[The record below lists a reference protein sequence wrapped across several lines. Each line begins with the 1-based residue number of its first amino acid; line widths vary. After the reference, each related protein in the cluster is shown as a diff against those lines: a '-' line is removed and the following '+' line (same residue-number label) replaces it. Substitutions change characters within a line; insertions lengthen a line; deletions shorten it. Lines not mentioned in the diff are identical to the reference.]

1 MSNTPSSRIEW
12 IDFCRVWTAFFV
24 VLRHVDRP
32 YGSFNYIIDLFN
44 YRSLIFFFFLAA
56 GYFTHKAAAGQWLDW
71 KRTRTLLVPFLFWT
85 AVASILLLQ
94 PMMHWD
100 QTLAGDFNWFR
111 WSLIPREMGLLN
123 WCYWDF
129 DNVPLW
135 FLRTLI
141 LLALFSPL
149 LQRIPS
155 KVLLVLV
162 LLSFACSDVFCARD
176 AETAASHK
184 SWRVG
189 WLPFRLYESIL
200 ALGFYSLGL
209 WIRRH
214 ADFARFSAFVREY
227 AWAPVLAALLL
238 LPFVYLFGFYPPVQ
252 SSALVLLGVSCT
264 MGIGAL
270 CERYM
275 PRFTHAVVA
284 LAPASFFIYVT
295 HYIVLHA
302 LRLIMT
308 GSYGGRFTETQCLYM
323 PFVIL
328 AICSGL
334 FFLLRRFCPRFVRL
348 FALAK

>member
-1 MSNTPSSRIEW
+1 M
-12 IDFCRVWTAFFV
+12 
-24 VLRHVDRP
+24 
-32 YGSFNYIIDLFN
+32 
-44 YRSLIFFFFLAA
+44 
-56 GYFTHKAAAGQWLDW
+56 
-71 KRTRTLLVPFLFWT
+71 
-85 AVASILLLQ
+85 
-94 PMMHWD
+94 
-100 QTLAGDFNWFR
+100 
-111 WSLIPREMGLLN
+111 
-123 WCYWDF
+123 
-129 DNVPLW
+129 PLW

-270 CERYM
+270 CERYL

-302 LRLIMT
+302 LRLAMT

>member
-1 MSNTPSSRIEW
+1 MPSSRIQW

-71 KRTRTLLVPFLFWT
+71 KRTRTLLVPFIFWT

-94 PMMHWD
+94 PMMHWE
-100 QTLAGDFNWFR
+100 QSLSGDFSWFK
-111 WSLIPREMGLLN
+111 WELIPREMGLLN

-149 LQRIPS
+149 LQRLPG
-155 KVLLVLV
+155 KLLLVLV
-162 LLSFACSDVFCARD
+162 LLCFAGSDVLCARD
-176 AETAASHK
+176 FETARSHK
-184 SWRVG
+184 SWYVG
-189 WLPFRLYESIL
+189 WLPFRLYESVL

-209 WIRRH
+209 WIRRY
-214 ADFARFSAFVREY
+214 ADFAQFTAWVRSY

-238 LPFVYLFGFYPPVQ
+238 LPLVYLFGFYPPVQ

-270 CERYM
+270 CEQYL
-275 PRFTHAVVA
+275 PRFCRAVVA

-302 LRLIMT
+302 LRLAIT
-308 GSYGGRFTETQCLYM
+308 GSYGGKFTETQCLYM
-323 PFVIL
+323 PLVIL
-328 AICSGL
+328 AICSAL
-334 FFLLRRFCPRFVRL
+334 FFLLRRFCPAFLRAV
-348 FALAK
+348 ALTR

>member
-1 MSNTPSSRIEW
+1 MNTAPSTRIEW

-71 KRTRTLLVPFLFWT
+71 KRTRTLLVPYIFWT
-85 AVASILLLQ
+85 AVASIILLQ
-94 PMMHWD
+94 PMMHWS
-100 QTLAGDFNWFR
+100 QTLAGNFAWFK
-111 WSLIPREMGLLN
+111 WELIPREMGLLN

-149 LQRIPS
+149 LQRLPS
-155 KVLLVLV
+155 KLLLVLV

-214 ADFARFSAFVREY
+214 ADFARFTAFVREY

-238 LPFVYLFGFYPPVQ
+238 LPAVYCFGFYPPVQ
-252 SSALVLLGVSCT
+252 SSALVLLGGSCT
-264 MGIGAL
+264 MAIGAL
-270 CERYM
+270 CERYL
-275 PRFTHAVVA
+275 PRLTHAVVA

-302 LRLIMT
+302 LRLALT
-308 GSYGGRFTETQCLYM
+308 GSYGGRFTELQCLYM

-328 AICSGL
+328 AICSAL
-334 FFLLRRFCPRFVRL
+334 FFLLRCFCPWFVRF